1 METLTK
7 LLTDLNIT
15 LIDSAIV
22 LIVGSIFTGIGLFI
36 TIQDYKKLKK
46 TLVLKNEEIE
56 KLKEQNNKLSK
67 DLTIEEVTKYVQL
80 FDKIILDKINFYFFN
95 HFLASYEKNKEI
107 SIKEIKEIKN
117 QFYLD
122 VSSALCVEQKA
133 KLLKIFSPQGIEIY
147 IHQTFLQKL
156 NELDVKFRGG
166 RSKEKD
172 SELSASMMKEIYK
185 G

>member
-67 DLTIEEVTKYVQL
+67 DLTIDEVTKYVQL

-95 HFLASYEKNKEI
+95 HFLS
-107 SIKEIKEIKN
+107 
-117 QFYLD
+117 F
-122 VSSALCVEQKA
+122 
-133 KLLKIFSPQGIEIY
+133 
-147 IHQTFLQKL
+147 
-156 NELDVKFRGG
+156 
-166 RSKEKD
+166 
-172 SELSASMMKEIYK
+172 
-185 G
+185 